1 MTAKVH
7 DPVEYGRAALGTSW
21 SHGSRYG
28 ILRAMMVPSCIAR
41 QRAKLYRHAVF
52 DGPPIVQKRDTGN
65 NGEAVFEEQ
74 SNATPR
80 DLIRARQLLSSPGAE
95 DFQQC
100 TAYNVCQYV
109 NSRRCVT
116 ECSLRSSRLRELNC
130 IPSFCS
136 PVAQLRGSSIHVSF
150 RIRILSLQFDLS

>member
-116 ECSLRSSRLRELNC
+116 DC